1 MDVTSWKRTALTIN
15 ILAIKISFA
24 FEFNSTNSSSA
35 DTNLDN
41 YRFYQKF

>member
-1 MDVTSWKRTALTIN
+1 MDVTSWKRTALTIY
-15 ILAIKISFA
+15 ILAIKTSFA
-24 FEFNSTNSSSA
+24 FEFNRTNSSSA